1 MAELKTRATEVSVD
15 RFLEGVP
22 NPERR
27 ADGRTLCALMQR
39 LTGEPPKMW
48 GPSIIGFGTYDYR
61 YDSGREGTM
70 CRMGFSP
77 RAKELVVYLSS
88 IERHRALIDRL
99 GKVRTAKCCLYVK
112 RLADVD
118 PAVLEQVLRDD
129 LAYMDQTYPR
139 RAD

>member
-15 RFLEGVP
+15 GFLEGVAS
-22 NPERR
+22 PERR
-27 ADGRTLCALMQR
+27 ADGQALCALMQR

-48 GPSIIGFGTYDYR
+48 GPSIIGFGSYHYR

-88 IERHRALIDRL
+88 IERHQALIARL
-99 GKVRTAKCCLYVK
+99 GKVRTAKCCLYIK

-118 PAVLEQVLRDD
+118 PVILEQVLRED
-129 LAYMDQTYPR
+129 LAYMDQTHPGQ
-139 RAD
+139 AA

>member
-15 RFLEGVP
+15 TFLEGVASP
-22 NPERR
+22 DRR
-27 ADGRTLCALMQR
+27 GDGRTLCALMQR

-48 GPSIIGFGTYDYR
+48 GPSIIGFGTYHYR

-88 IERHRALIDRL
+88 IERHQPLIDRL
-99 GKVRTAKCCLYVK
+99 GKVRTAKCCLYIK

-118 PAVLEQVLRDD
+118 ESVLEQILRDD
-129 LAYMDQTYPR
+129 LEYMDQAYPR
-139 RAD
+139 AAA